1 MNNGY
6 GSRYDQ
12 RTKKRKT
19 NLILNSLIGMV
30 LLLIIIVSVNIFFL
44 DNERADDKTL
54 SDENN
59 KIENKESNQGTDSE
73 STNTGNTSSEK
84 EEEETTDDG
93 DSEETETTEESKNV
107 EEEESAE
114 EEAIVSEGGE
124 DSNVLRTIVNP
135 SWKPVGTSQSGEHVT
150 QFGGVDWDEMVQ
162 AITYATGLTA
172 DNMTILFL
180 GNNGH
185 NKAVGTVYPKDKSQF
200 FKVYIEWVDGQG
212 WKPTMVE
219 ELASV
224 Q

>member
-6 GSRYDQ
+6 GSRYNQ

-19 NLILNSLIGMV
+19 NLILNSLIGIV

-44 DNERADDKTL
+44 DNERADDKIL

-59 KIENKESNQGTDSE
+59 KVENKESNQGSDSE

-84 EEEETTDDG
+84 EEEENTDNS
-93 DSEETETTEESKNV
+93 DSEETETTEESTN
-107 EEEESAE
+107 AE
-114 EEAIVSEGGE
+114 EEAVVTEGGE

-135 SWKPVGTSQSGEHVT
+135 AWKPVGTSQTGEHVT